1 MSHSG
6 AEGKTMGDE
15 MLVRAGEFKKSQ
27 KQARAEVIRRTAEI
41 WEVAGDI
48 RFPTISKTQV
58 WAQLTSNIQKK
69 IQLCLNLQMYV

>member
-48 RFPTISKTQV
+48 RFPTISKYAGLGPTDFQYP
-58 WAQLTSNIQKK
+58 KK
-69 IQLCLNLQMYV
+69 SSYV